1 MAHELRKKM
10 MLVKNVQW
18 KQRYIFTKY
27 SKNLN
32 ISQIIFWLCQ
42 MKSDL
47 KHEMLLIRCVTSVP

>member
-42 MKSDL
+42 MKWFETWNVIDQ
-47 KHEMLLIRCVTSVP
+47 MCVTSVP